1 MKTKPVKIAAM
12 KEPTAPLAQMKLM
25 VCLETPTLRARK
37 AWAEP
42 MIPLTRPREMLPS
55 HKDGIR
61 MVKNWM
67 GFDIMV

>member
-1 MKTKPVKIAAM
+1 
-12 KEPTAPLAQMKLM
+12 MKLM

-61 MVKNWM
+61 MAKNWM
-67 GFDIMV
+67 GLDIDIMV